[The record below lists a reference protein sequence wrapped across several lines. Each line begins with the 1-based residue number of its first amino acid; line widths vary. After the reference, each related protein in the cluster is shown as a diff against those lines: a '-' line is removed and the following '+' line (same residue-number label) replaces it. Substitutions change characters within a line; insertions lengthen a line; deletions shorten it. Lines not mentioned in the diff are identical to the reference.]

1 MFTSSAASSITRP
14 RITSCPTRL
23 LGISQTT
30 TAPKSTLPMTCR
42 PGVVRITSERKVV
55 EGLGYIRAD
64 ATPRRTKRA
73 IIQAKRGNGSG
84 SQNITLAEI
93 PHTTREPI
101 SRASST
107 TSSTGSSST
116 SGSSDSNGSVTSASS
131 INASLGADLPGLH
144 EARSCSTAFTSPR
157 PPPAAREDPFA
168 TPKVSKGALAS
179 YFRRFFGNL
188 ERVAYM

>member
-73 IIQAKRGNGSG
+73 VIQAKHGNGG
-84 SQNITLAEI
+84 GTRKIMLAEI
-93 PHTTREPI
+93 PRTTREPI

-107 TSSTGSSST
+107 TSSIGSSST
-116 SGSSDSNGSVTSASS
+116 SGSSGSDGSVTSASS
-131 INASLGADLPGLH
+131 INASLGAEPPRLH
-144 EARSCSTAFTSPR
+144 EARSCSMAFASGH
-157 PPPAAREDPFA
+157 PPAAREDPFA
-168 TPKVSKGALAS
+168 TPKVSKAALTS
-179 YFRRFFGNL
+179 SFRRFFSNL
-188 ERVAYM
+188 ERVVYM